1 MTTDVK
7 FFDGNMA
14 GAPQISGTK
23 GSLLAVIDACLVTGF
38 GLKSV
43 TSITVASGVATVVL
57 SSNNFVKHQVLL
69 LEGATPAGLNGEKK
83 VLNLTGASSFTFD
96 ATGIADGVASG
107 TITAKVAPL
116 GWLKAFAGTNSGA
129 YKIDPAKWPETT
141 GCLVRIEDS
150 GNYAAKICGYESMS
164 GIDSGVAPFPTVA
177 QRATGLWVFRSEST
191 VTTSYRHWFVVGDG
205 RFVYVGVHSYLD
217 NLASYGNCWFGFGE
231 FQSKKTADP
240 FRFLV
245 TGNGPN
251 DVTYDPMSNYSCAST
266 NMSYGYCARS
276 YTGIGG
282 SVLINTLTWPSSYNA
297 SGGTGPIPYPNGP
310 DYGLYL
316 CDAQIVDSTHYRGNW
331 PGMKFI
337 PQAVVNKICPDTK
350 TPYFDT
356 EVSGYENILVGFYP
370 CAHSSSQWGVV
381 AFDLTGPWAH

>member
-7 FFDGNMA
+7 FFDGKMA

-57 SSNNFVKHQVLL
+57 SSGNFVVNQVLL
-69 LEGATPAGLNGEKK
+69 VEGATPAGLNGEKR
-83 VLNLTGASSFTFD
+83 VLALTAASTFTFD
-96 ATGIADGVASG
+96 ATGVADGVATG

-129 YKIDPAKWPETT
+129 YKIDPALYPDTT
-141 GCLVRIEDS
+141 GCLVRLEDT
-150 GNYAAKICGYESMS
+150 GNYATKICGYESMTS
-164 GIDSGVAPFPTVA
+164 VDVGAAPFPTVA
-177 QRATGLWVFRSEST
+177 QRTTGLWVFRSEST

-205 RFVYVGVHSYLD
+205 RFVYVGVHSYYD
-217 NLASYGNCWFGFGE
+217 NLTSYGNCWFGFGE
-231 FQSKKTADP
+231 FKSKKTTDP

-245 TGNGPN
+245 TGNGTS
-251 DVTYDPMSNYSCAST
+251 DTTSDSQATYACTATSAS
-266 NMSYGYCARS
+266 YLYCARS
-276 YTGIGG
+276 YTGLGG
-282 SVLINTLTWPSSYNA
+282 SVGVNTSTWPSPYGA
-297 SGGTGPIPYPNGP
+297 SGGAGPIPYPNGP

-316 CDAQIVDSTHYRGNW
+316 CDAQIIENTHYRGDW

-337 PQAVVNKICPDTK
+337 PQNLSNKICADTK
-350 TPYFDT
+350 TAYFDT
-356 EVSGYENILVGFYP
+356 EVVGYENKLVGFYP
-370 CAHSSSQWGVV
+370 CAHSSAQWGVV